1 MSETDSVPAAGVDT
15 KEQWDRKARFHT
27 HYITELKL
35 NQKSQAARIIAEN
48 KGFSK
53 TFNGIEHV
61 EISGT
66 VRVTYRDGVLTV
78 RGGLKVH
85 AHDNL
90 LLVYTH
96 D

>member
-1 MSETDSVPAAGVDT
+1 MPETDVPTAGVET
-15 KEQWDRKARFHT
+15 EQQFQEKARFHT
-27 HYITELKL
+27 HYITELQVNYNGQTAKL
-35 NQKSQAARIIAEN
+35 VEEN

-53 TFNGIEHV
+53 TFHGIEHV
-61 EISGT
+61 EVNGT
-66 VRVTYRDGVLTV
+66 VRVTYWHNVLRV
-78 RGGLKVH
+78 HGGLKAH